1 LEKKDLGKLGFQSL
15 CCHAGQHADPQT
27 GAHNTP
33 IYQTSTFAFK
43 NVQDGADKFAGEKE
57 GYIYTRLGNPTQSAL
72 EEKMAALEGAEAAIA
87 TASGMSAIS
96 ASVMAVAYAGDHILA
111 HDCLY
116 GCTHSL
122 MEEILPRYGIEVT
135 FADLSDLDNVDE
147 YLQDNTKLVYL
158 ETPSNPTLNL
168 VDIEEI
174 SKKAHAAGAKVIV
187 DNTFMTPYL
196 QNPLALGADMVVH
209 SATKYIGGHGDA
221 IAGIIA
227 GKEEMLAEIR
237 MTTLKDFGGI
247 ISPFNAWLLLR
258 GLKTLPIRVDKHTEN
273 AKEVAE
279 FLEAHDKVERVFYP
293 GLESHPQHDLAKKQ
307 ASGFGSMI
315 SFELKGGYDAGE
327 KMMNNVNLATLAV
340 SLGDVDTLIQHP
352 ASMTHAP
359 VPREERLAA
368 GITDGLVRISIGIE
382 DVEDIIADL
391 DNSLSVLADVEED
404 ESLATV

>member
-1 LEKKDLGKLGFQSL
+1 MEKKDLGKLGFQSL

-33 IYQTSTFAFK
+33 IYQTSTFAFQ
-43 NVQDGADKFAGEKE
+43 NVEDGAKKFAGEKE
-57 GYIYTRLGNPTQSAL
+57 GYIYTRLGNPTQTAL

-87 TASGMSAIS
+87 TASGMAAIS
-96 ASVMAVAYAGDHILA
+96 ASVMAVAFAGDHILA

-135 FADLSDLDNVDE
+135 FADLSDLDNVDKN
-147 YLQDNTKLVYL
+147 LQDNTKLVYL

-174 SKKAHAAGAKVIV
+174 SKKAHAAGAKVIA

-221 IAGIIA
+221 IAGVIA
-227 GKEEMLAEIR
+227 GNQEMLADIR

-258 GLKTLPIRVDKHTEN
+258 GLKTLPLRVEKHNQN
-273 AKEVAE
+273 AMEVAK
-279 FLEAHDKVERVFYP
+279 FLEKHDKVEEVFFP
-293 GLESHPQHDLAKKQ
+293 GLESHPQHELAKKQ

-315 SFELKGGYDAGE
+315 SFELKGGHSAGE

-359 VPREERLAA
+359 VPREERLKA

-382 DVEDIIADL
+382 DLDDIIADL
-391 DNSLSVLADVEED
+391 DSALAKI
-404 ESLATV
+404 

>member
-1 LEKKDLGKLGFQSL
+1 MEKKDLGKLGFQSL

>member
-43 NVQDGADKFAGEKE
+43 NVQDGSAKFAGEKE
-57 GYIYTRLGNPTQSAL
+57 GYIYTRLGNPTQNAL

-87 TASGMSAIS
+87 TASGMAAIS
-96 ASVMAVAYAGDHILA
+96 SSVMAVAFAGDHILA

-147 YLQDNTKLVYL
+147 YMQDNTKLVYL

-168 VDIEEI
+168 VDIEEV

-187 DNTFMTPYL
+187 DNTFMTSYL
-196 QNPLALGADMVVH
+196 QSPLELGADMVVH

-227 GKEEMLAEIR
+227 GKEEMLADIR

-258 GLKTLPIRVDKHTEN
+258 GLKTLPIRVDKHTQN
-273 AKEVAE
+273 AMEVAK

-315 SFELKGGYDAGE
+315 SFELKGGHSAGE
-327 KMMNNVNLATLAV
+327 KMMNNVELATLAV

-391 DNSLSVLADVEED
+391 ENSLSVLADVED

>member
-1 LEKKDLGKLGFQSL
+1 MEKKELGFQSL

-43 NVQDGADKFAGEKE
+43 NVQDGSAKFAGEKE
-57 GYIYTRLGNPTQSAL
+57 GYIYTRLGNPTQNAL

-87 TASGMSAIS
+87 TASGMAAIS
-96 ASVMAVAYAGDHILA
+96 SSVMAVAFAGDHILA

-147 YLQDNTKLVYL
+147 YMQDNTKLVYL

-168 VDIEEI
+168 VDIEEV

-196 QNPLALGADMVVH
+196 QSPLALGADMVVH

-221 IAGIIA
+221 IAGVIA
-227 GKEEMLAEIR
+227 GKEEMLADIR

-273 AKEVAE
+273 AMEVAE

-391 DNSLSVLADVEED
+391 DNSLSVLADVED

>member
-1 LEKKDLGKLGFQSL
+1 MEKKDLGKLGFQSL

-33 IYQTSTFAFK
+33 IYQTSTFAFQ
-43 NVQDGADKFAGEKE
+43 NVEDGAKKFAGEKE
-57 GYIYTRLGNPTQSAL
+57 GYIYTRLGNPTQTAL

-87 TASGMSAIS
+87 TASGMAAIS
-96 ASVMAVAYAGDHILA
+96 ASVMAIAFAGDHILA

-135 FADLSDLDNVDE
+135 FADLSDLDNVDKNI
-147 YLQDNTKLVYL
+147 QDNTKLIYL

-174 SKKAHAAGAKVIV
+174 SKKAHAAGAKVIT

-196 QNPLALGADMVVH
+196 QNPLELGSDMVVH

-221 IAGIIA
+221 IAGVIA
-227 GKEEMLAEIR
+227 GSEEMLADIR

-258 GLKTLPIRVDKHTEN
+258 GLKTLPLRVEKHNQN
-273 AKEVAE
+273 AMEVAK
-279 FLEAHDKVERVFYP
+279 FLENHDKIEEVFFP
-293 GLESHPQHDLAKKQ
+293 GLESHPQHELAKKQ

-315 SFELKGGYDAGE
+315 SFELKGGHSAGE

-359 VPREERLAA
+359 VPREERIKA

-382 DVEDIIADL
+382 DLDDIIADL
-391 DNSLSVLADVEED
+391 DSALAKI
-404 ESLATV
+404 

>member
-1 LEKKDLGKLGFQSL
+1 
-15 CCHAGQHADPQT
+15 
-27 GAHNTP
+27 
-33 IYQTSTFAFK
+33 
-43 NVQDGADKFAGEKE
+43 
-57 GYIYTRLGNPTQSAL
+57 
-72 EEKMAALEGAEAAIA
+72 
-87 TASGMSAIS
+87 
-96 ASVMAVAYAGDHILA
+96 
-111 HDCLY
+111 
-116 GCTHSL
+116 

-273 AKEVAE
+273 AMEVAE

-315 SFELKGGYDAGE
+315 SFELKGGYAAGE

>member
-1 LEKKDLGKLGFQSL
+1 MEKKDLGKLGFQSL

-273 AKEVAE
+273 AMEVAE

-315 SFELKGGYDAGE
+315 SFELKGGYAAGE

-352 ASMTHAP
+352 ASMT
-359 VPREERLAA
+359 
-368 GITDGLVRISIGIE
+368 
-382 DVEDIIADL
+382 
-391 DNSLSVLADVEED
+391 
-404 ESLATV
+404 

>member
-1 LEKKDLGKLGFQSL
+1 LEKKELGFQSL

-43 NVQDGADKFAGEKE
+43 NVQDGSAKFAGEKE

-87 TASGMSAIS
+87 TASGMAAIS
-96 ASVMAVAYAGDHILA
+96 SSVMAVAFAGDHILA

-135 FADLSDLDNVDE
+135 FADLSTLDNIE
-147 YLQDNTKLVYL
+147 ANMQDNTKLVYL

-196 QNPLALGADMVVH
+196 QSPLALGADIVVH
-209 SATKYIGGHGDA
+209 SATKYIGGHGDT
-221 IAGIIA
+221 IAGIIV
-227 GKEEMLAEIR
+227 GKAEMLTDIR

-273 AKEVAE
+273 ATEVAE

-315 SFELKGGYDAGE
+315 SFELKGGYEAGE
-327 KMMNNVNLATLAV
+327 KMMNSVNLATLAV

-382 DVEDIIADL
+382 DVEDIIFDL
-391 DNSLSVLADVEED
+391 KGAL
-404 ESLATV
+404 

>member
-1 LEKKDLGKLGFQSL
+1 
-15 CCHAGQHADPQT
+15 QT

>member
-43 NVQDGADKFAGEKE
+43 NVQDGSAKFAGEKE
-57 GYIYTRLGNPTQSAL
+57 GYIYTRLGNPTQNAL

-87 TASGMSAIS
+87 TASGMAAIS
-96 ASVMAVAYAGDHILA
+96 SSVMAVAFAGDHILA

-147 YLQDNTKLVYL
+147 NMQDNTKLVYL

-168 VDIEEI
+168 VDIEEV

-196 QNPLALGADMVVH
+196 QSPLELGADMVVH

-221 IAGIIA
+221 IAGVIA
-227 GKEEMLAEIR
+227 GKEEMLADIR

-258 GLKTLPIRVDKHTEN
+258 GLKTLPIRVDKHTQN
-273 AKEVAE
+273 AMEVAE
-279 FLEAHDKVERVFYP
+279 FLEAHDKVEKVFYP

-315 SFELKGGYDAGE
+315 SFELKGGHSAGE

-391 DNSLSVLADVEED
+391 ENSLSVLADVED

>member
-1 LEKKDLGKLGFQSL
+1 MEKKDLGKLGFQSL

-43 NVQDGADKFAGEKE
+43 NVQDGSAKFAGEKE
-57 GYIYTRLGNPTQSAL
+57 GYIYTRLGNPTQNAL

-87 TASGMSAIS
+87 TASGMAAIS
-96 ASVMAVAYAGDHILA
+96 SSLMAVAFAGDHILA

-147 YLQDNTKLVYL
+147 NIQDNTKLVYL

-168 VDIEEI
+168 VDIEEV
-174 SKKAHAAGAKVIV
+174 SKKAHVAGAKVIV

-196 QNPLALGADMVVH
+196 QSPLELGADMVVH

-221 IAGIIA
+221 IAGVIA
-227 GKEEMLAEIR
+227 GKEEMLADIR

-258 GLKTLPIRVDKHTEN
+258 GLKTLPIRVDKHTQN
-273 AKEVAE
+273 AMEVAE
-279 FLEAHDKVERVFYP
+279 FLEAHDKVEKVFYP

-315 SFELKGGYDAGE
+315 SFELKGGHSAGE

-391 DNSLSVLADVEED
+391 ENSLSVLADVED

>member
-43 NVQDGADKFAGEKE
+43 NVQDGSAKFAGEKE
-57 GYIYTRLGNPTQSAL
+57 GYIYTRLGNPTQNAL

-87 TASGMSAIS
+87 TASGMAAIS
-96 ASVMAVAYAGDHILA
+96 SSVMAVAFAGDHILA

-147 YLQDNTKLVYL
+147 NMQDNTKLVYL

-168 VDIEEI
+168 VDIEEV

-196 QNPLALGADMVVH
+196 QSPLELGADMVVH

-221 IAGIIA
+221 IAGVIA
-227 GKEEMLAEIR
+227 GKEEMLADIR

-258 GLKTLPIRVDKHTEN
+258 GLKTLPIRVDKHTQN
-273 AKEVAE
+273 AMEVAE
-279 FLEAHDKVERVFYP
+279 FLEAHDKVEKVFYP

-315 SFELKGGYDAGE
+315 SFELKGGHSAGE
-327 KMMNNVNLATLAV
+327 KMMNNVELATLAV

-391 DNSLSVLADVEED
+391 ENSLSVLADVED

>member
-1 LEKKDLGKLGFQSL
+1 MEKKELGFQSL

-43 NVQDGADKFAGEKE
+43 NVQDGSAKFAGEKE

-87 TASGMSAIS
+87 TASGMAAIS
-96 ASVMAVAYAGDHILA
+96 SSVMAVAFAGDHILA

-135 FADLSDLDNVDE
+135 FADLSNLDNIE
-147 YLQDNTKLVYL
+147 ANMQDNTKLVYL

-168 VDIEEI
+168 VDIEAV

-196 QNPLALGADMVVH
+196 QSPLALGADMVVH

-227 GKEEMLAEIR
+227 GKAEMLADIR

-273 AKEVAE
+273 AMEVAE

-315 SFELKGGYDAGE
+315 SFELKGGYEAGE
-327 KMMNNVNLATLAV
+327 KMMNNVNMATLAV

-391 DNSLSVLADVEED
+391 DSSLSVLADVEE

>member
-1 LEKKDLGKLGFQSL
+1 MEKKDLGKLGFQSL

-33 IYQTSTFAFK
+33 IYQTSTFAFN
-43 NVQDGADKFAGEKE
+43 NVKDGAAKFAGEKE
-57 GYIYTRLGNPTQSAL
+57 GYIYTRLGNPTQNAL

-87 TASGMSAIS
+87 TASGMAAIS
-96 ASVMAVAYAGDHILA
+96 SSVMAVAFAGDHILA

-147 YLQDNTKLVYL
+147 NMQDNTKLVYL

-168 VDIEEI
+168 VDIEEV

-196 QNPLALGADMVVH
+196 QSPLELGADMVVH

-221 IAGIIA
+221 IAGVIA
-227 GKEEMLAEIR
+227 GKEEMLADIR

-258 GLKTLPIRVDKHTEN
+258 GLKTLPIRVDKHTQN
-273 AKEVAE
+273 AMEVAE
-279 FLEAHDKVERVFYP
+279 FLEAHDKVEKVFYP

-315 SFELKGGYDAGE
+315 SFELKGGHSAGE
-327 KMMNNVNLATLAV
+327 KMMNNVELATLAV

-391 DNSLSVLADVEED
+391 ENSLSVLADVED
-404 ESLATV
+404 ESLTTV

>member
-1 LEKKDLGKLGFQSL
+1 MEKKDLGKLGFQSL

-43 NVQDGADKFAGEKE
+43 NVQDGSAKFAGEKE
-57 GYIYTRLGNPTQSAL
+57 GYIYTRLGNPTQNAL
-72 EEKMAALEGAEAAIA
+72 EEKMAAIEGAEAAIA
-87 TASGMSAIS
+87 TASGMAAIS
-96 ASVMAVAYAGDHILA
+96 SSVMAVAFAGDHILA

-135 FADLSDLDNVDE
+135 FADLSNLDNVE
-147 YLQDNTKLVYL
+147 ENMQDNTKLVYL

-168 VDIEEI
+168 VDIEEV

-196 QNPLALGADMVVH
+196 QSPLALGADMVVH

-221 IAGIIA
+221 IAGVIA
-227 GKEEMLAEIR
+227 GKEEMLADIR

-258 GLKTLPIRVDKHTEN
+258 GLKTLPIRVEKHNQN
-273 AKEVAE
+273 AMEVAE
-279 FLEAHDKVERVFYP
+279 FLEAHDKVEKVFYP

-315 SFELKGGYDAGE
+315 SFELKGGHSAGE

-391 DNSLSVLADVEED
+391 ENSLSVLADVED
-404 ESLATV
+404 ESLTTV

>member
-1 LEKKDLGKLGFQSL
+1 MEKKDLGKLGFQSL

-273 AKEVAE
+273 AMEVAE

>member
-1 LEKKDLGKLGFQSL
+1 LEKKDLEKLGFQSL
-15 CCHAGQHADPQT
+15 CCHAGQHADPLT

-43 NVQDGADKFAGEKE
+43 NVQDGAAKFAGEKE
-57 GYIYTRLGNPTQSAL
+57 GYIYTRLGNPTQTAL
-72 EEKMAALEGAEAAIA
+72 EEKMAAIEGAEAAIA
-87 TASGMSAIS
+87 TASGMAAIS
-96 ASVMAVAYAGDHILA
+96 SSVMAVAFAGDHILA

-147 YLQDNTKLVYL
+147 NIQDNTKLIYL

-168 VDIEEI
+168 VDIEGI
-174 SKKAHAAGAKVIV
+174 SKKAHAAGAKVIT

-196 QNPLALGADMVVH
+196 QNPLALGSDMVVH

-221 IAGIIA
+221 IAGVIA
-227 GKEEMLAEIR
+227 GKEEMLADIR

-258 GLKTLPIRVDKHTEN
+258 GLKTLPIRVEKHNQN
-273 AKEVAE
+273 AMEVAK
-279 FLEAHDKVERVFYP
+279 FLEKHDKIEKVFYP

-315 SFELKGGYDAGE
+315 SFELKGGHSAGE
-327 KMMNNVNLATLAV
+327 KMMNNVKLATLAV

-352 ASMTHAP
+352 SSMTHAP

-382 DVEDIIADL
+382 NVEDIIADL
-391 DNSLSVLADVEED
+391 EGALE
-404 ESLATV
+404 TI

>member
-1 LEKKDLGKLGFQSL
+1 MEKKDLGKLGFQSL

-33 IYQTSTFAFK
+33 IYQTSTFAFE
-43 NVQDGADKFAGEKE
+43 NVQDGSAKFAGEKE
-57 GYIYTRLGNPTQSAL
+57 GYIYTRLGNPTQNAL
-72 EEKMAALEGAEAAIA
+72 EEKMAAIEGAEAAIA
-87 TASGMSAIS
+87 TASGMAAIS
-96 ASVMAVAYAGDHILA
+96 SSVMAVAFAGDHILA

-135 FADLSDLDNVDE
+135 FADLSNLDNVE
-147 YLQDNTKLVYL
+147 ENMQDNTKLVYL

-168 VDIEEI
+168 VDIEEV

-196 QNPLALGADMVVH
+196 QSPLALGADMVVH

-221 IAGIIA
+221 IAGVIA
-227 GKEEMLAEIR
+227 GKEEMLADIR

-258 GLKTLPIRVDKHTEN
+258 GLKTLPIRVEKHNQN
-273 AKEVAE
+273 AMEVAE
-279 FLEAHDKVERVFYP
+279 FLEAHDKVEKVFYP

-315 SFELKGGYDAGE
+315 SFELKGGHSAGE

-391 DNSLSVLADVEED
+391 ENSLSVLADVED
-404 ESLATV
+404 ESLTTV

>member
-33 IYQTSTFAFK
+33 IYQTSTFAFE
-43 NVQDGADKFAGEKE
+43 NVQDGSAKFAGEKE
-57 GYIYTRLGNPTQSAL
+57 GYIYTRLGNPTQNAL
-72 EEKMAALEGAEAAIA
+72 EEKMAAIEGAEAAIA
-87 TASGMSAIS
+87 TASGMAAIS
-96 ASVMAVAYAGDHILA
+96 SSVMAVAFAGDHILA

-135 FADLSDLDNVDE
+135 FADLSNLDNVE
-147 YLQDNTKLVYL
+147 ENMQDNTKLVYL

-168 VDIEEI
+168 VDIEEV

-196 QNPLALGADMVVH
+196 QSPLELGADMVVH

-221 IAGIIA
+221 IAGVIA
-227 GKEEMLAEIR
+227 GKEEMLADIR

-258 GLKTLPIRVDKHTEN
+258 GLKTLPIRVEKHNQN
-273 AKEVAE
+273 AMEVAE
-279 FLEAHDKVERVFYP
+279 FLEAHDKVEKVFYP

-315 SFELKGGYDAGE
+315 SFELKGGHSAGE

-391 DNSLSVLADVEED
+391 ENSLSVLADVED

>member
-1 LEKKDLGKLGFQSL
+1 MEKKDLGKLGFQSL

-273 AKEVAE
+273 AMEVAE

-315 SFELKGGYDAGE
+315 SFELKGGYAAGE

>member
-1 LEKKDLGKLGFQSL
+1 LEKKDLEKLGFQSL
-15 CCHAGQHADPQT
+15 CCHAGQHADPVT

-33 IYQTSTFAFK
+33 IYQTSTFAFD
-43 NVQDGADKFAGEKE
+43 NVKDGAAKFAGEKE
-57 GYIYTRLGNPTQSAL
+57 GYIYTRLGNPTQNAL
-72 EEKMAALEGAEAAIA
+72 EEKMAAIEGAEAAIA
-87 TASGMSAIS
+87 TASGMAAIS
-96 ASVMAVAYAGDHILA
+96 SSVMAVAFAGDHILA

-135 FADLSDLDNVDE
+135 FADLSNLDNVKANI
-147 YLQDNTKLVYL
+147 QDNTKLIYL

-168 VDIEEI
+168 VDIEEV
-174 SKKAHAAGAKVIV
+174 SKIAHAAGAKVIT

-196 QNPLALGADMVVH
+196 QNPLELGSDMVVH

-221 IAGIIA
+221 IAGVIA
-227 GKEEMLAEIR
+227 GKEEMLADIR

-258 GLKTLPIRVDKHTEN
+258 GLKTLPIRVEKHTKN
-273 AKEVAE
+273 AMEVAK
-279 FLEAHDKVERVFYP
+279 FLEKQDKVEKVFYP

-315 SFELKGGYDAGE
+315 SFELKGGHSAGE
-327 KMMNNVNLATLAV
+327 KMMNNVKLATLAV

-391 DNSLSVLADVEED
+391 EGALETL
-404 ESLATV
+404 

>member
-1 LEKKDLGKLGFQSL
+1 MEKKDLEKLGFQSL
-15 CCHAGQHADPQT
+15 CCHAGQHADPVT

-33 IYQTSTFAFK
+33 IYQTSTFAFD
-43 NVQDGADKFAGEKE
+43 NVKDGAAKFAGEKE
-57 GYIYTRLGNPTQSAL
+57 GYIYTRLGNPTQNAL
-72 EEKMAALEGAEAAIA
+72 EEKMAAIEGAEAAIA
-87 TASGMSAIS
+87 TASGMAAIS
-96 ASVMAVAYAGDHILA
+96 SSVMAVAFAGDHILA

-122 MEEILPRYGIEVT
+122 MEEILPRYGLEVT
-135 FADLSDLDNVDE
+135 FADLSNLDNVKANI
-147 YLQDNTKLVYL
+147 QDNTKLVYL

-168 VDIEEI
+168 VDIEEV
-174 SKKAHAAGAKVIV
+174 SKIAHAAGAKVIT

-196 QNPLALGADMVVH
+196 QNPLELGSDMVVH

-221 IAGIIA
+221 IAGVIA
-227 GKEEMLAEIR
+227 GKEEMLADIR

-258 GLKTLPIRVDKHTEN
+258 GLKTLPIRVEKHTQN
-273 AKEVAE
+273 AMEVAK
-279 FLEAHDKVERVFYP
+279 FLEKQDKVEKVFYP

-315 SFELKGGYDAGE
+315 SFELKGGHSAGE
-327 KMMNNVNLATLAV
+327 KMMNNVKLATLAV

-391 DNSLSVLADVEED
+391 EGALETL
-404 ESLATV
+404 

>member
-1 LEKKDLGKLGFQSL
+1 MEKKDLGKLGFQSL

-33 IYQTSTFAFK
+33 IYQTSTFAFQ
-43 NVQDGADKFAGEKE
+43 NVEDGAKKFAGEKE
-57 GYIYTRLGNPTQSAL
+57 GYIYTRLGNPTQTAL

-87 TASGMSAIS
+87 TASGMAAIS
-96 ASVMAVAYAGDHILA
+96 ASVMAVAFAGDHILA

-135 FADLSDLDNVDE
+135 FADLSNLDNVDKN
-147 YLQDNTKLVYL
+147 LQDNTKLVYL

-174 SKKAHAAGAKVIV
+174 SKKAHAAGAKVIA

-221 IAGIIA
+221 IAGVIA
-227 GKEEMLAEIR
+227 GNQEMLADIR

-258 GLKTLPIRVDKHTEN
+258 GLKTLPLRVEKHNQN
-273 AKEVAE
+273 AMEVAK
-279 FLEAHDKVERVFYP
+279 FLEKHDKVEEVFFP
-293 GLESHPQHDLAKKQ
+293 GLESHPQHELAKKQ

-315 SFELKGGYDAGE
+315 SFELKGGHSAGE

-359 VPREERLAA
+359 VPREERLKA

-382 DVEDIIADL
+382 DLDDIIADL
-391 DNSLSVLADVEED
+391 DSALAKI
-404 ESLATV
+404 

>member
-1 LEKKDLGKLGFQSL
+1 LEKKDLEKLGFQSL
-15 CCHAGQHADPQT
+15 CCHAGQHADPVT

-33 IYQTSTFAFK
+33 IYQTSTFAFD
-43 NVQDGADKFAGEKE
+43 NVKDGAAKFAGEKE
-57 GYIYTRLGNPTQSAL
+57 GYIYTRLGNPTQNAL
-72 EEKMAALEGAEAAIA
+72 EEKMAAIEGAEAAIA
-87 TASGMSAIS
+87 TASGMAAIS
-96 ASVMAVAYAGDHILA
+96 SSVMAVAFAGDHILA

-135 FADLSDLDNVDE
+135 FADLSNLDNVE
-147 YLQDNTKLVYL
+147 ANIQDNTKLIYL

-168 VDIEEI
+168 VDIEEV
-174 SKKAHAAGAKVIV
+174 SKIAHAAGAKVIT

-196 QNPLALGADMVVH
+196 QNPLELGSDMVVH

-221 IAGIIA
+221 IAGVIA
-227 GKEEMLAEIR
+227 GKEEMLADIR

-258 GLKTLPIRVDKHTEN
+258 GLKTLPIRVEKHTQN
-273 AKEVAE
+273 AMEVAE
-279 FLEAHDKVERVFYP
+279 FLEKQDKVEKVFYP

-315 SFELKGGYDAGE
+315 SFELKGGHNAGE

-391 DNSLSVLADVEED
+391 EGALETL
-404 ESLATV
+404 

>member
-1 LEKKDLGKLGFQSL
+1 MEKKDLGKLGFQSL

-43 NVQDGADKFAGEKE
+43 NVQDGSAKFAGEKE
-57 GYIYTRLGNPTQSAL
+57 GYIYTRLGNPTQNAL

-87 TASGMSAIS
+87 TASGMAAIS
-96 ASVMAVAYAGDHILA
+96 SSVMAVAFAGDHILA

-147 YLQDNTKLVYL
+147 NMQDNTKLVYL

-168 VDIEEI
+168 VDIEEV

-196 QNPLALGADMVVH
+196 QSPLELGADMVVH

-221 IAGIIA
+221 IAGVIA
-227 GKEEMLAEIR
+227 GKEEMLADIR

-258 GLKTLPIRVDKHTEN
+258 GLKTLPIRVDKHTQN
-273 AKEVAE
+273 AMEVAE
-279 FLEAHDKVERVFYP
+279 FLEAHDKVEKVFYP

-315 SFELKGGYDAGE
+315 SFELKGGHSAGE
-327 KMMNNVNLATLAV
+327 KMMNNVELATLAV

-391 DNSLSVLADVEED
+391 ENSLSVLADVED

>member
-1 LEKKDLGKLGFQSL
+1 MEKKDLGKLGFQSL
-15 CCHAGQHADPQT
+15 CCHAGQHADPVT

-33 IYQTSTFAFK
+33 IYQTSTFAFD
-43 NVQDGADKFAGEKE
+43 NVQDGAAKFAGEKE
-57 GYIYTRLGNPTQSAL
+57 GYIYTRLGNPTQNAL
-72 EEKMAALEGAEAAIA
+72 EEKMAAIEGAEAAIA
-87 TASGMSAIS
+87 TASGMAAIS
-96 ASVMAVAYAGDHILA
+96 ASVMAVAFAGDHILA

-135 FADLSDLDNVDE
+135 FADLSDLDNFDKNI
-147 YLQDNTKLVYL
+147 QDNTKLIYL

-174 SKKAHAAGAKVIV
+174 SKKAHAAGAKVIT

-196 QNPLALGADMVVH
+196 QNPLELGSDMVVH
-209 SATKYIGGHGDA
+209 SATKYIGGHGDT
-221 IAGIIA
+221 IAGVIA
-227 GKEEMLAEIR
+227 GKEEMLADIR

-258 GLKTLPIRVDKHTEN
+258 GLKTLPIRVEKHNQN
-273 AKEVAE
+273 AMEVAE
-279 FLEAHDKVERVFYP
+279 FLEKQDKVEKVFYP

-315 SFELKGGYDAGE
+315 SFELKGGHSAGE

-391 DNSLSVLADVEED
+391 EGALSVLDDVEE

>member
-1 LEKKDLGKLGFQSL
+1 MEKKDLGKLGFQSL

-43 NVQDGADKFAGEKE
+43 NVQDGSAKFAGEKE
-57 GYIYTRLGNPTQSAL
+57 GYIYTRLGNPTQNAL

-87 TASGMSAIS
+87 TASGMAAIS
-96 ASVMAVAYAGDHILA
+96 SSVMAVAFAGDHILA

-147 YLQDNTKLVYL
+147 NMQDNTKLVYL

-168 VDIEEI
+168 VDIEEV

-196 QNPLALGADMVVH
+196 QSPLALGADMVVH

-221 IAGIIA
+221 IAGVIA
-227 GKEEMLAEIR
+227 GKEEMLADIR

-258 GLKTLPIRVDKHTEN
+258 GLKTLPIRVDKHTQN
-273 AKEVAE
+273 AMEVAE

-315 SFELKGGYDAGE
+315 SFELKGGHSAGE
-327 KMMNNVNLATLAV
+327 KMMNNVELATLAV

-391 DNSLSVLADVEED
+391 ENSLSVLADVED